1 MAATR
6 LTGLEF
12 HWFGRGQLLAA
23 RYEQNVAMELEP
35 SVTALIHDITKDAVA
50 SPDGPSSLRRVA
62 DRFILD
68 ANAIRGHEG
77 EPSPSLPHL
86 RTDRQSEALR
96 CLAANFEAVAS
107 EVAMGNALSATA
119 PPIVPAAENSNIPV

>member
-1 MAATR
+1 MTGSR

-35 SVTALIHDITKDAVA
+35 SVTALMGDITKDAAV
-50 SPDGPSSLRRVA
+50 STDGPSSLRRVS

-68 ANAIRGHEG
+68 ATAIQGDDSV
-77 EPSPSLPHL
+77 PSPSLPRL

-96 CLAANFEAVAS
+96 FLAASFQTAAT
-107 EVAMGNALSATA
+107 EVGMGKPL
-119 PPIVPAAENSNIPV
+119 

>member
-12 HWFGRGQLLAA
+12 RWFGRGQLLAA
-23 RYEQNVAMELEP
+23 QYERSAAMDLEP
-35 SVTALIHDITKDAVA
+35 SVTALVGDITKDAMA
-50 SPDGPSSLRRVA
+50 SSDGPTSLRRVA

-68 ANAIRGHEG
+68 ATAIQGDDSA
-77 EPSPSLPHL
+77 PSPSLPRL

-96 CLAANFEAVAS
+96 FLAASFQAAATEVSMGKPLSTKVTPTVAD
-107 EVAMGNALSATA
+107 
-119 PPIVPAAENSNIPV
+119 PASTTGLV